1 MFLQEILT
9 GLNYL
14 GILAFSISGSLKAFE
29 KKLDLLGVLVLGFST
44 ALAGGIARDVL
55 LGVFPPTSLRE
66 VQPPLIAILGSII
79 TVLLYRQLRKIH
91 MAILIAD
98 AVGLGAFTATGAE
111 IGLEQGLNLLGTA
124 MIASLTA
131 VGGGVL
137 RDLLSNE
144 IPIVL
149 KRDFYATPTIIGGIV
164 FYFLAQWFGGQT
176 SLILTSVLV
185 TGLRLLAMIRK
196 WELPKVGG

>member
-149 KRDFYATPTIIGGIV
+149 KRDFYAKPTIIGGIV

>member
-1 MFLQEILT
+1 M
-9 GLNYL
+9 

-44 ALAGGIARDVL
+44 ALAGGIVRDVL

-111 IGLEQGLNLLGTA
+111 IGLEHGLNLLGTA

-164 FYFLAQWFGGQT
+164 FYFLAQWFGSQT